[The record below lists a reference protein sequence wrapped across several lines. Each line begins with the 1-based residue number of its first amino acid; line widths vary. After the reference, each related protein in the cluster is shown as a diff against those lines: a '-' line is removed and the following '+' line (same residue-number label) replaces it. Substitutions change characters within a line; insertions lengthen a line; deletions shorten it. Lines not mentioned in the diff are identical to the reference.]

1 MKLRRILRSLLY
13 IFLIGSAFPVHADD
27 KVEINGLVSL
37 LYKEDVKA
45 LLCSRPE
52 GGKDIQLITVPEKY
66 FSLDFMKYY
75 YSVCEGT
82 AGWLTDPRT
91 SETGLYAKG
100 SKAEFTNLTIGQPK
114 ITVNRATIRTTYDL
128 PVASYEEYGNYT
140 VFKLIKENDQW
151 KIDDIELGGHDMD
164 RYNKRESMTALISY
178 KSVKQYIK
186 KSLKEA
192 ENKK

>member
-1 MKLRRILRSLLY
+1 MKLRRMLRSLLY
-13 IFLIGSAFPVHADD
+13 IFLIGFAYPIHADD
-27 KVEINGLVSL
+27 KVEINSL
-37 LYKEDVKA
+37 LTILYKEDAKI
-45 LLCSRPE
+45 LLCSRKE
-52 GGKDIQLITVPEKY
+52 GGQDIQLITIPETY

-75 YSVCEGT
+75 KAVCEGT
-82 AGWLTDPRT
+82 ADWLTDPRT

-100 SKAEFTNLTIGQPK
+100 SKSKFTNLKIGQPK
-114 ITVNRATIRTTYDL
+114 ITGNRATIRATYDF
-128 PVASYEEYGNYT
+128 PEATYEQYGNYT
-140 VFKLIKENDQW
+140 LFKLVKEKAQW

-192 ENKK
+192 EKNK